1 MAFTSDRLVDQITL
15 KGSLPEGRFTDQ
27 ELLDLAYDCLL
38 SELVPAV
45 LATREDYWVTYKDY
59 TITANQAAYAL
70 PTRALNGIV
79 REVKLLDGT
88 CVEDLDRIDLEDVT
102 STQTGSPCAF
112 YVQGNYLYLYP
123 TPSATADTLR
133 VHYFARPSK
142 LVPVSECA
150 RITAINSNTVT
161 VSIPSGWTTAD
172 TFDIIRGRAHF
183 DALAIDQTASS
194 VANGEITFA
203 SAVPSELQVGDYVT
217 LAEET
222 CFPSIP
228 PEGHVVLIQSAVTA
242 ALESLG
248 DPAAA
253 TSAAKTQALLAS
265 FKAILSTRIQGEPK
279 ALGKRL
285 L

>member
-1 MAFTSDRLVDQITL
+1 MAFTTDRLVDQITL

-38 SELVPAV
+38 SEIVPAV
-45 LATREDYWVTYKDY
+45 LLTREDFWVTYKDY
-59 TITANQAAYAL
+59 TITASQSAYAI
-70 PTRALNGIV
+70 PTRALNGVV
-79 REVKLLDGT
+79 REVKLIDGSS
-88 CVEDLDRIDLEDVT
+88 VEDIDRIDLEEVT
-102 STQTGSPCAF
+102 TTQEGSPCAF
-112 YVQGNYLYLYP
+112 YVRGNYLTLYP
-123 TPSATADTLR
+123 TPSTTTGTLR
-133 VHYFARPSK
+133 VHYFTRPSK

-150 RITAINSNTVT
+150 CITAINGSMVT

-172 TFDIIRGRAHF
+172 TFDLVRGRAHF
-183 DALAIDQTASS
+183 DALDIDLTASS
-194 VANGEITFA
+194 VANGQITF
-203 SAVPSELQVGDYVT
+203 SSVPTELQVGDYVT

-222 CFPSIP
+222 CFPSLP

-253 TSAAKTQALLAS
+253 TSAAKTAALSAS